1 MNGLQKVGFL
11 ALVCFFGSA
20 SVFVAGVDLQRRLV
34 KHTSEESEAAK
45 KLIEQL
51 RGENLAP
58 HAQGVVPAQ
67 NIPTRKSGS
76 SLADSDKSKIKKFLG
91 GLVGAEPEQQP
102 APGQQPELRPE
113 DQPAQEMP
121 DEASHVPSEVAEHEP
136 VE

>member
-58 HAQGVVPAQ
+58 HAEGVVPAQ
-67 NIPTRKSGS
+67 NIPPRKVGS
-76 SLADSDKSKIKKFLG
+76 SLSEHDKSKIKKFLG
-91 GLVGAEPEQQP
+91 GLVGAEPAQP
-102 APGQQPELRPE
+102 ATAGQQPKPE
-113 DQPAQEMP
+113 DQPAEEVP

-136 VE
+136 IE

>member
-45 KLIEQL
+45 RLIDQL

-58 HAQGVVPAQ
+58 HAEGVVPAQ
-67 NIPTRKSGS
+67 SIPPRKVGS
-76 SLADSDKSKIKKFLG
+76 SLSEHDKSKIKKFLG
-91 GLVGAEPEQQP
+91 GLVGSEPEQP
-102 APGQQPELRPE
+102 APSGQQQRPE
-113 DQPAQEMP
+113 DQPAGQLP
-121 DEASHVPSEVAEHEP
+121 DEESHVPSEVAEHEP
-136 VE
+136 IE